1 MELEK
6 SFIGTTILIAIIIQ
20 NSLLEFCNIR
30 VFILLRWT
38 FTLKLFRG
46 LVFNMYYVY
55 KTTCL
60 IDDSVYIGVH
70 KSFDI
75 ENDSYL
81 GSGLLISRYIKKY
94 GKDCFVRTI
103 LYET

>member
-1 MELEK
+1 MELER
-6 SFIGTTILIAIIIQ
+6 SFIENITLKLDLIQDSSQEFYNIQ
-20 NSLLEFCNIR
+20 
-30 VFILLRWT
+30 VFTLQKWT

-75 ENDSYL
+75 ENDPYL
-81 GSGLLISRYIKKY
+81 GSGLLISRYIKRY
-94 GKDCFVRTI
+94 GKNCFVRTI